1 MAFPSFVINFLQGF
15 SLHFYSKILLKM
27 DVFLSKCGHC
37 GGFSAILRR
46 SWQRRL
52 LDHWRIFFLF
62 RCCRKL
68 WTTSF
73 FCFDAIPSVSRRRTR
88 ILRSSPSIWWRST
101 SFLRAV
107 DLFVCLFFSFFFHP
121 QSSFPFP
128 CAVLGR
134 CHGLLAINEKGKE
147 KPKKR
152 KKEITFGALAV
163 RVEVGDG
170 GRRGV
175 FEAEEAG
182 ADEALAPGAA
192 HDLHF
197 GILRHVL
204 LQLRLQVLCCR
215 PSSTRSPSKEK
226 KKRTIDRCL
235 ATLCSRVKDT
245 FDASPFDRT

>member
-1 MAFPSFVINFLQGF
+1 MWP
-15 SLHFYSKILLKM
+15 
-27 DVFLSKCGHC
+27 
-37 GGFSAILRR
+37 LRR
-46 SWQRRL
+46 FFRHFASFLATPATRSLANFFFVSL
-52 LDHWRIFFLF
+52 LSQTLDNVVLLF
-62 RCCRKL
+62 RRHSISVA
-68 WTTSF
+68 TA
-73 FCFDAIPSVSRRRTR
+73 DADPT
-88 ILRSSPSIWWRST
+88 
-101 SFLRAV
+101 FLAV
-107 DLFVCLFFSFFFHP
+107 DLVEIDVVFASSRFVCLFVFFLFFLFFHP

-235 ATLCSRVKDT
+235 ATLCSRVEDT